1 MTNLESF
8 AYFIPELILSMTVLV
23 VLIASVF
30 GVDRERFDWSGLL
43 ALAGTLAALVAITG
57 LFNQTSPVMLFQ
69 GMLAHDMFAL
79 FFRVF
84 FLLSTAVVIVMTMFS
99 REVLY
104 RRKSEYHAILLAICV
119 GMCLVAGSQDMLMIY
134 LSLELMSLG
143 SYLLVGFAR
152 KVGKSEEASLKY
164 VLYGSV
170 STGIMLFGL
179 SLLYGLTGTT
189 SFAGIRE
196 ALAASSG
203 QIDLVMYVIFL
214 FILVGAGYKI
224 AAVPFHF
231 WAPDVYEGA
240 PTPITAYLSVA
251 SKATGFAL
259 LIRFFYSTILAQAV
273 PGGPWVEIAD
283 IDINWTLHIALLSA
297 LTMTIGNLG
306 AIPQTNLKRLL
317 AYSGI
322 AHAGYLLMGVAVMTT
337 VGVESVI
344 FYLVMY
350 LFTNL
355 AAFLVIVIVVEAQ
368 DNDRIS
374 GMRGLWERAPY
385 SALMMAV
392 ALFSLVGLP
401 PTAGFVGKVYLL
413 YAVLQGKLYWLAL
426 AAVLNTVVSLYYY
439 ARIVRAMFL
448 EDAAE
453 KRVFRIQPVY
463 AVLLCVL
470 TVPVVYFG
478 IWWDP
483 LVKLAKTCAVM
494 IP

>member
-1 MTNLESF
+1 MTNLESL
-8 AYFIPELILSMTVLV
+8 AYFMPELILTITVLV
-23 VLIASVF
+23 VLCASIF
-30 GVDRERFDWSGLL
+30 GIDRKGFDWSGVVALVGTIL
-43 ALAGTLAALVAITG
+43 ASISLAG
-57 LFNQTSPVMLFQ
+57 LFQKTEPVLLFQ

-79 FFRVF
+79 FFRGF
-84 FLLSTAVVIVMTMFS
+84 FLISTVVVILMTMFS
-99 REVLY
+99 REVFAL
-104 RRKSEYHAILLAICV
+104 RKSEYYAILLSVCV
-119 GMCLVAGSQDMLMIY
+119 GMCLVSASQDMLMIY

-143 SYLLVGFAR
+143 SYILVGFAR

-164 VLYGSV
+164 VLYGGV

-196 ALAASSG
+196 ALMHSQG
-203 QIDLVMYVIFL
+203 HIDLVMYVIFL

-231 WAPDVYEGA
+231 WTPDVYEGA

-251 SKATGFAL
+251 SKAAGFAL
-259 LIRFFYSTILAQAV
+259 LIRFFFSTILAQSAH
-273 PGGPWVEIAD
+273 GGPWMEIAN
-283 IDINWTLHIALLSA
+283 IDINWTFHIALLSA
-297 LTMTIGNLG
+297 ITMTIGNLG

-322 AHAGYLLMGVAVMTT
+322 AHAGYLLMGVAILTT
-337 VGVESVI
+337 TGLESVL

-374 GMRGLWERAPY
+374 GVRGLWARAPY

-401 PTAGFVGKVYLL
+401 PTAGFVGKIYLL
-413 YAVLQGKLYWLAL
+413 YAVLQDKLYWLAL
-426 AAVLNTVVSLYYY
+426 IAVLNTVISLYYY
-439 ARIVRAMFL
+439 ARVVRAMFL
-448 EDAAE
+448 ENPAGE
-453 KRVFRIQPVY
+453 VKFRVQPVY
-463 AVLLCVL
+463 SAMLCLLTIPVL
-470 TVPVVYFG
+470 YFG

-483 LVKLAKTCAVM
+483 LVKLAKSCAVM
-494 IP
+494 IQ

>member
-1 MTNLESF
+1 M
-8 AYFIPELILSMTVLV
+8 
-23 VLIASVF
+23 
-30 GVDRERFDWSGLL
+30 
-43 ALAGTLAALVAITG
+43 
-57 LFNQTSPVMLFQ
+57 
-69 GMLAHDMFAL
+69 
-79 FFRVF
+79 
-84 FLLSTAVVIVMTMFS
+84 
-99 REVLY
+99 
-104 RRKSEYHAILLAICV
+104 
-119 GMCLVAGSQDMLMIY
+119 
-134 LSLELMSLG
+134 
-143 SYLLVGFAR
+143 
-152 KVGKSEEASLKY
+152 
-164 VLYGSV
+164 
-170 STGIMLFGL
+170 
-179 SLLYGLTGTT
+179 LYGLTGTT